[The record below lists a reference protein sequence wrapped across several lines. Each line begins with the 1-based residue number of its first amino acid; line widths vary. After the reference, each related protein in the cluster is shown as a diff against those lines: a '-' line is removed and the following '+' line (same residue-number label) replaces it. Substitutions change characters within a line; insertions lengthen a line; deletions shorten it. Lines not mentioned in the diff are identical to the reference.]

1 MCFVS
6 MTVALPDT
14 SRALQTEWEEQGYT
28 FVRFGEARANWS
40 LAFGKLAK
48 LLG

>member
-1 MCFVS
+1 MA
-6 MTVALPDT
+6 VALPDT
-14 SRALQTEWEEQGYT
+14 PRTLQTEWEERGYT
-28 FVRFGEARANWS
+28 FVRFGEERANWS